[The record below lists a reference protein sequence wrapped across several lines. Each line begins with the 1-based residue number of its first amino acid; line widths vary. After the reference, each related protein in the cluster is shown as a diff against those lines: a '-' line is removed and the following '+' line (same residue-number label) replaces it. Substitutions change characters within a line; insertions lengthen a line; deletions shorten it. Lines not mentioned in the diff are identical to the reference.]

1 MCYTG
6 KCPYEDQLGDCR
18 LRLKGDEPY
27 PANAGCMEQYKSDE
41 VSQTEV
47 DNDEEESD
55 SESPNGVE
63 SGTVPF

>member
-6 KCPYEDQLGDCR
+6 ICPYEDQTGECR
-18 LRLKGDEPY
+18 LRLTDIEFY
-27 PANAGCMEQYKSDE
+27 PADAGCMEPFKLEE

-47 DNDEEESD
+47 DSGEEESD
-55 SESPNGVE
+55 EKGTNGVE